1 MDSSHI
7 AQLRTEAARGNPVA
21 ERLLL
26 QHWLAEDEQHAVNE
40 LLQSKRDA
48 GQALNARFLEA
59 ELSCF
64 HGWKTDADW
73 RELLQQCS
81 EEGHPEASFVD
92 ALYRDWA
99 THLLDSTHKNAR
111 ADTASDD
118 PYSWQPPKWQSL
130 VSQDGLTLEQSSPFA
145 PKGLLH
151 FICSH
156 LGRALQPSAVID
168 PGSGQPVIH
177 PVRRNQSAQWLPE
190 QLGWAGKLVE
200 QRLAQAAG
208 FHVDK
213 GEVLSLL
220 HYQPGQHYKAHYDCL
235 GDELAHSAQGLAEGG
250 ERTLTVLLTLGDPS
264 FSGGATHFPK
274 LGVTA
279 KPQPG
284 ELLRF
289 NNTDEHGNALA
300 CSLHEGQPVE
310 SGEKWILSKWVRE
323 STTPYGRELALATT
337 QSPH

>member
-1 MDSSHI
+1 MDSSHL
-7 AQLRTEAARGNPVA
+7 AQLRSEADRGNPVA

-26 QHWLAEDEQHAVNE
+26 QHWLAQDEHDAVSE

-48 GQALNARFLEA
+48 GQALHARFLEA

-64 HGWKTDADW
+64 HGWKIDSGW
-73 RELLQQCS
+73 RELLRQCCD
-81 EEGHPEASFVD
+81 EGHPEASFVD

-99 THLLDSTHKNAR
+99 THL
-111 ADTASDD
+111 DTTGTDANPDTFNDD
-118 PYSWQPPKWQSL
+118 PYSWQPPQWQSL
-130 VSQDGLTLEQSSPFA
+130 ITQEGLTLEQSSPFA
-145 PKGLLH
+145 PRGLLH

-156 LGRALQPSAVID
+156 LGRGLQPSAVID
-168 PGSGQPVIH
+168 PNSGQPVMH

-190 QLGWAGKLVE
+190 QLGWTGKLVE

-208 FHVDK
+208 FQADK

-235 GDELAHSAQGLAEGG
+235 SDEQAHSAQGLAEGG
-250 ERTLTVLLTLGDPS
+250 QRTLTVLLTLGDS
-264 FSGGATHFPK
+264 NFAGGATHFPK

-279 KPQPG
+279 RPQPG

-289 NNTDEHGNALA
+289 NNTDKHGNALA

-310 SGEKWILSKWVRE
+310 SGEKWLLSKWVRE
-323 STTPYGRELALATT
+323 STTPYGRELALV
-337 QSPH
+337 